1 MYKFVQRVDEIK
13 KVIIQ
18 FKFVELVLDSI
29 IILLMSFLIFQYIGI
44 KPGWTMLVPSLV
56 YAAIQLKYKFNHN
69 IVKKIEELYPS
80 LKERLSTVYDNKE
93 EKNIVVEDL
102 ASSVLTEME
111 QMRYSTFISSKR
123 LGIRVAIILALVAFM
138 LLTASFNASMIE
150 RTGMPPSAILL
161 PASDSIEKITGSPD
175 TDIFNE
181 SSYTRIGNDTT
192 GLNLYRGQVSELNI
206 PGEKKAQE
214 YSRLFPVEEAP
225 IASNSGI
232 YAETIPSIY
241 QQIVRNYFTN
251 LSRQE

>member
-1 MYKFVQRVDEIK
+1 
-13 KVIIQ
+13 
-18 FKFVELVLDSI
+18 
-29 IILLMSFLIFQYIGI
+29 
-44 KPGWTMLVPSLV
+44 
-56 YAAIQLKYKFNHN
+56 
-69 IVKKIEELYPS
+69 
-80 LKERLSTVYDNKE
+80 
-93 EKNIVVEDL
+93 
-102 ASSVLTEME
+102 
-111 QMRYSTFISSKR
+111 
-123 LGIRVAIILALVAFM
+123 
-138 LLTASFNASMIE
+138 MIE

-214 YSRLFPVEEAP
+214 YSRLFPVEEAQK
-225 IASNSGI
+225 ASNSGM
-232 YAETIPSIY
+232 YAERIPSIY